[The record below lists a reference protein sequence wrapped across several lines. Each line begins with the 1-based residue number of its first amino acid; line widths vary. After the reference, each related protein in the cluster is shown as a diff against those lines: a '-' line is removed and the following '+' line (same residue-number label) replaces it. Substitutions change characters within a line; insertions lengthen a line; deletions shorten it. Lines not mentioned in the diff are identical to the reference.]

1 MIFYPHPNF
10 VSIFLSILGFSK
22 QTDFWVIES
31 YSTYLPLAKVQALLF
46 CTHIAQLLCN
56 GLDFTIG
63 SVKWSLRFKLF
74 LPQKTPHC
82 TTFCPITYL
91 THSHLVSQLFS
102 SVPRPAVDNDAA
114 RRRTWVRLPVLAQ
127 AHGDKLLQVYKLVL
141 NGLNEGHVVVQVA
154 SEAGDLELLKVRPK
168 SQHFEDVFSHS
179 AWSCGCKCHPGY
191 IFCYVA
197 KFT

>member
-1 MIFYPHPNF
+1 MKFNCYGIIACLWYCDLNF
-10 VSIFLSILGFSK
+10 
-22 QTDFWVIES
+22 
-31 YSTYLPLAKVQALLF
+31 P
-46 CTHIAQLLCN
+46 
-56 GLDFTIG
+56 
-63 SVKWSLRFKLF
+63 
-74 LPQKTPHC
+74 LPQKTPHR
-82 TTFCPITYL
+82 TTFYPIKYS

-102 SVPRPAVDNDAA
+102 SVPRSAVDNDAA
-114 RRRTWVRLPVLAQ
+114 RGRTWVRLPVLAQ

-154 SEAGDLELLKVRPK
+154 SEAGDLELLQVRPK